1 MTVMHRISDI
11 GKNAKGSVLLEYV
24 LLLSIGVTFVVFSLW
39 LFEPGVGFTENAG
52 KPFVAYFKRVL
63 VGISLPIP

>member
-1 MTVMHRISDI
+1 MHRIPDI

-24 LLLSIGVTFVVFSLW
+24 LLLLFGVAFITFSLW
-39 LFEPGVGFTENAG
+39 IFEPGVGFTENVG
-52 KPFVAYFKRVL
+52 KPFVAYFRRVL